1 MRKILIPLEI
11 SPISID
17 ILPVIRHLFQP
28 TEVELTLLA
37 VAQPR
42 AEPAIVVD
50 AHMMALPPSLYGDTD
65 GPDEEWES
73 YRKTLKENLE
83 RVARELRTAGY
94 TVYTVLLSGNTIDEI
109 VNFVEKR
116 PFDLLALA
124 TYGRTGLRRL
134 VYGSVAE
141 ELLRLVS
148 TPLLLMR
155 HQSNAKFTSTITSTI
170 TEISPAQ
177 SPEEQ
182 PRMIVTATDGTP
194 HTQQAVLLAHHLAQ
208 ALKIGLEVVV
218 TVRAR
223 AGAAHGHHIMRTTQ
237 ELISHLQPTP
247 ELIPLVGPPDQVVAQ
262 RLENS
267 KAELL
272 VLGAFKDGGHN
283 PEIGITAQRIVRAAP
298 MSVLVFKGQ
307 NLALKRMLACIT
319 VDTIVIDSALQLAKA
334 LGVELQLLHVLP
346 ATANMAPAWLAPDD
360 LSLNML
366 MAQDTRLSAFLREI
380 LATLDE
386 VGMKRTALQVW
397 RGDPLKT
404 ILTVTKR
411 GHYDLILVG
420 DRANATLFPG
430 SLADS
435 VVKFATKSVLIV
447 RQQMQR

>member
-11 SPISID
+11 SPISAD

-28 TEVELTLLA
+28 TDVELTLLA

-50 AHMMALPPSLYGDTD
+50 AHMMALPPSLYGDSD
-65 GPDEEWES
+65 GPDEEWEG

-83 RVARELRTAGY
+83 RAARELRAAGY

-109 VNFVEKR
+109 VNFAEKR

-155 HQSNAKFTSTITSTI
+155 PQNNAKFIAPIIET
-170 TEISPAQ
+170 SPAP
-177 SPEEQ
+177 SLEEQ
-182 PRMIVTATDGTP
+182 PRRIVVATDGTP
-194 HTQQAVLLAHHLAQ
+194 HTQQAVLLAHHLAN
-208 ALKIGLEVVV
+208 ALQIGLEVLV

-223 AGAAHGHHIMRTTQ
+223 AGAAHGQQVMRTTQ
-237 ELISHLQPTP
+237 DLISHLQPTP
-247 ELIPLVGPPDQVVAQ
+247 ELIPLVGPPDQVIGQ
-262 RLENS
+262 RLEKS

-272 VLGAFKDGGHN
+272 VIGTFQDSGHRA
-283 PEIGITAQRIVRAAP
+283 EIGITAQRVVRAAP

-307 NLALKRMLACIT
+307 NLVIKRILACIT

-334 LGVELQLLHVLP
+334 LGAELQFLHILP
-346 ATANMAPAWLAPDD
+346 ATANMTPTWLAPDD
-360 LSLNML
+360 LSLNMV

-386 VGMKRTALQVW
+386 INMPRAALQIW

-404 ILTVTKR
+404 ILAATKR
-411 GHYDLILVG
+411 GRHDLILVG
-420 DRANATLFPG
+420 DRANAPLFPG

-435 VVKFATKSVLIV
+435 VVKFATKSVLVV
-447 RQQMQR
+447 RQRLPQ